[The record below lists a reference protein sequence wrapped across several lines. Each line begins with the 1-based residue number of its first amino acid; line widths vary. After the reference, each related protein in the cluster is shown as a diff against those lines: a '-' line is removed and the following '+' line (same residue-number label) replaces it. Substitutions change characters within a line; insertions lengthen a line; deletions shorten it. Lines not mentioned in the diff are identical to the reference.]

1 MSAVPAR
8 IDAHQHFWRLSRGD
22 YRWLRPE
29 LGLLWRD
36 YEPKQLAPHLARCG
50 IARSV
55 LVQAADTL
63 AETRFLLEIAR
74 AHPSVAAVIGWID
87 FSANDAVETIEELC
101 DEPRL
106 VGLRPM
112 LQDLGDPRWMLR
124 RELDPVWRE
133 MSVRGLRLD
142 ALVRS
147 EHLGHLRE
155 LAARHPGLTLVVD
168 HLAKPCV
175 VPFGERWT
183 HFDAWRDHLRGL
195 ARHTRASCKLS
206 GLATEAAASWCI
218 DDLRPYV
225 DVALEAFGPERL
237 LWGSDWPVVELRG
250 GYCAWWEATLEL
262 LRPLAERERA
272 GILGGNAVRVYGLG
286 DGEKGN
292 A

>member
-1 MSAVPAR
+1 MSAPAMR
-8 IDAHQHFWRLSRGD
+8 IDAHQHFWRLARGD
-22 YRWLRPE
+22 YRWLRPTM
-29 LGLLWRD
+29 GVLWRD
-36 YEPKQLAPHLARCG
+36 YEPAHLAPHLARAG

-55 LVQAADTL
+55 LVQAADSM
-63 AETRFLLEIAR
+63 AETAFLLELAR
-74 AHPSVAAVIGWID
+74 AQPSVAGVVGWID
-87 FSANDAVETIEELC
+87 FGARNAVATIEELS
-101 DEPRL
+101 DEPLL
-106 VGLRPM
+106 VGVRPM

-124 RELDPVWRE
+124 REFDPVWRE

-155 LAARHPGLTLVVD
+155 LAARHPELTIVVD

-195 ARHTRASCKLS
+195 ARQTRASCKLS
-206 GLATEAAASWCI
+206 GLITEAAVSWCV

-225 DVALEAFGPERL
+225 DVALDTFGPERL
-237 LWGSDWPVVELRG
+237 IWGSDWPLVELRG
-250 GYCAWWEATLEL
+250 GYAAWWETTVEL
-262 LRPLAERERA
+262 LSPLAEHQRA
-272 GILGGNAVRVYGLG
+272 AILGGNAARVYGLDERERG
-286 DGEKGN
+286 S